1 MNQRIVVSQAVTT
14 LKELRELKEEFNEL
28 TLVAELT
35 QEEKEELCK
44 NETPSKNNL
53 GYLYNVDACIKSDHE
68 TYYAFLN
75 ADSVR
80 QLIEQRKIYIPL
92 YIDAN
97 GKEKYIDYFYKSYSL
112 DYRDGIV
119 FRDKKRLF
127 EKRQAAYSLNRNS
140 IKIVPIEM
148 AWARQNGFAPG
159 FLPPQHSSNKE
170 EIFTLCME
178 AIKVHEARVKRKKEL
193 QKKYSAKRFM

>member
-1 MNQRIVVSQAVTT
+1 MNQRMVVSQAVTT

-44 NETPSKNNL
+44 NETPSKDNL

-112 DYRDGIV
+112 DCGEELFFEIRKDYLKK
-119 FRDKKRLF
+119 DKHHT
-127 EKRQAAYSLNRNS
+127 
-140 IKIVPIEM
+140 V
-148 AWARQNGFAPG
+148 
-159 FLPPQHSSNKE
+159 
-170 EIFTLCME
+170 
-178 AIKVHEARVKRKKEL
+178 
-193 QKKYSAKRFM
+193 